1 MDLFQTSDI
10 QAYLDALAPRDTG
23 DDSSF
28 RTLVPRPI
36 TQSTCIR
43 IGNEMENLINLRIR
57 GQAQRGGHL
66 AGTRQKDFLYELN
79 DTTLIY
85 GEFKANINLDTE
97 KRRETIEKVNTMPM
111 DPELRELYPN
121 SRIVPHLVSL
131 RWLRTRDIPI
141 RFRNSYANAPLIG
154 IADFLDTIGKQFDIF
169 ASYEAY
175 SAFLL
180 TLANRLEA

>member
-1 MDLFQTSDI
+1 
-10 QAYLDALAPRDTG
+10 
-23 DDSSF
+23 
-28 RTLVPRPI
+28 
-36 TQSTCIR
+36 
-43 IGNEMENLINLRIR
+43 
-57 GQAQRGGHL
+57 
-66 AGTRQKDFLYELN
+66 
-79 DTTLIY
+79 
-85 GEFKANINLDTE
+85 
-97 KRRETIEKVNTMPM
+97 MPM